1 MIWDQVVERWLAA
14 GENYRRDTG
23 YALRD
28 LPCTYCGD
36 PAQTL
41 DHVVPRSRGGSD
53 ASDNLVPVCRSCNG
67 AKSARLLVEWADV
80 LRSEVARA
88 DKRRRALQAVEAML
102 GIRSEATGRAAG
114 PIDPAS
120 CLHDWQEVEIG
131 EWRCGICDTPWTQ
144 AA

>member
-41 DHVVPRSRGGSD
+41 DHVVPRASGGPD
-53 ASDNLVPVCRSCNG
+53 TPENLVPACRVCNG
-67 AKSARLLVEWADV
+67 SKSAKTLEAWAAQIEAD
-80 LRSEVARA
+80 LARVNR
-88 DKRRRALQAVEAML
+88 KRRQLAAIRELLSPVAVFVPTISDEVNAELDAALARVPD
-102 GIRSEATGRAAG
+102 RAA
-114 PIDPAS
+114 
-120 CLHDWQEVEIG
+120 
-131 EWRCGICDTPWTQ
+131 
-144 AA
+144 